1 MITAFLSFPA
11 IPGVDHAVLSSGMV
25 SLIDAALRA
34 LLAAAAV
41 WAGLHILRAG
51 NVLVQKSA
59 WGLVLAGAMLMPFIA
74 PWAAHVAWVPAE
86 ATLVLPARSWV
97 QNLMARPEGAKA
109 VNDRPVSTQLSQIP
123 PIDATSA
130 IAARE
135 ASDPIIAPSPGLSRA
150 DRFPAPAI
158 SNIDTVGT
166 GTADRSPAPERR
178 FLPLLPEAVW
188 LLYAAV
194 SAALLLRLLYGL
206 CASIELWL
214 TAEPVTIAS
223 WPILASGLRLR
234 SSGRVSSP
242 VTVGSG
248 IILPVDYAEWDQEKL
263 RIVLAH
269 ERSHVRQGDFYIQ
282 TLAGVYVA
290 LFWFSPLGWWLRRKL
305 SDLSEA
311 ISDRAG
317 LEEAA
322 SHASYAQILLE
333 FAAMPRLTQ
342 IGVAMAHSGRL
353 TLRIERLLNENTF
366 RQAFAG
372 GRRRIFAAL
381 ILVPA
386 VLFAATALIRV
397 EAAQSPQKPAASSEP
412 AAGQAHPDDA
422 PDVAPEI
429 APAAARNPAN
439 PVVVQ
444 APPAP
449 SAPAAPGAPA
459 AAPAPPAPAISS
471 EDSEDAVA
479 PEPPQAPEA
488 PGVPAPPA
496 PPAPPAHGRN
506 GSHRSSSHRANGNGY
521 SYLYSRNG
529 DSYAVVSGSDK
540 AHMTYS
546 GNQYGERSADIDKAR
561 AMAHGDF
568 LWFSR
573 GGKSYV
579 VDDPQT
585 LAQIQAMYK
594 PMEDLGRQ
602 QEELGRQQ
610 EALGRQQEELGH
622 QQEQASVPTPDIA
635 KEMADL
641 NAAVA
646 KLQAKKGG
654 TVTEQQLAELESKI
668 GELQGKLGSIQ
679 GEIGARQGELGEKQ
693 GELGDKQGKLGEQQG
708 KLGEQQGRL
717 AEEADAK
724 VKSIIDQSLKDGKAR
739 PVQ

>member
-1 MITAFLSFPA
+1 MIQAFLSFPA
-11 IPGVDHAVLSSGMV
+11 IPGVDHGVLSSGMV

-41 WAGLHILRAG
+41 WAGLRISRAR

-59 WGLVLAGAMLMPFIA
+59 WGLVLAGALLMPFIA
-74 PWAAHVAWVPAE
+74 PWAARMAWVPAQ
-86 ATLVLPARSWV
+86 ATLVLPAHAWV
-97 QNLMARPEGAKA
+97 QKLIARPVAEKA
-109 VNDRPVSTQLSQIP
+109 ANDAPVSPSLSQIL

-130 IAARE
+130 SATRQAG
-135 ASDPIIAPSPGLSRA
+135 DPIVAPSPGLSRA

-158 SNIDTVGT
+158 SNSDIVGT
-166 GTADRSPAPERR
+166 GIVDRSPAPESR
-178 FLPLLPEAVW
+178 FLLLLPEAVW

-206 CASIELWL
+206 CASVELWL
-214 TAEPVTIAS
+214 SAEPVAIAA
-223 WPILASGLRLR
+223 WPFLASGLRLR
-234 SSGRVSSP
+234 TSSLISSP

-248 IILPVDYAEWDQEKL
+248 IILPADYDEWDQEKL

-282 TLAGVYVA
+282 ALAGFYVA
-290 LFWFSPLGWWLRRKL
+290 LFWFSPLGWWLRRRL
-305 SDLSEA
+305 LDLSEA

-353 TLRIERLLNENTF
+353 TLRIERLLNENNF

-397 EAAQSPQKPAASSEP
+397 EAAQSPQKPETSPEP
-412 AAGQAHPDDA
+412 VAGQANPDDA

-429 APAAARNPAN
+429 APATARDPGARIVVGVPA
-439 PVVVQ
+439 

-449 SAPAAPGAPA
+449 AAPKALA
-459 AAPAPPAPAISS
+459 AAPAPPAPATF
-471 EDSEDAVA
+471 SEDAGDAIA
-479 PEPPQAPEA
+479 PEPPQAAEA
-488 PGVPAPPA
+488 PEVPA

-506 GSHRSSSHRANGNGY
+506 GSHHSSSHGY
-521 SYLYSRNG
+521 SYFYSRNG

-546 GNQYGERSADIDKAR
+546 GNGDGDRSAEIDKAR

-573 GGKSYV
+573 GAKSYV

-585 LAQIQAMYK
+585 LALIQAMYK
-594 PMEDLGRQ
+594 PIEDLGRQ

-610 EALGRQQEELGH
+610 EALGRQQEELGN
-622 QQEQASVPTPDIA
+622 QQEQASIPTPDIA

-641 NAAVA
+641 NASVA

-654 TVTEQQLAELESKI
+654 TVTQEQLGDLEDKI
-668 GELQGKLGSIQ
+668 GELQGKLGSMQ

-693 GELGDKQGKLGEQQG
+693 GELGAKQG

-717 AEEADAK
+717 GEQQGRLAQEADTK
-724 VKSIIDQSLKDGKAR
+724 VKSIIDQSLKDGKAK

>member
-1 MITAFLSFPA
+1 MITTFLSFPA
-11 IPGVDHAVLSSGMV
+11 IPGVDHAVFSSGMV
-25 SLIDAALRA
+25 GLIDAALRA
-34 LLAAAAV
+34 LLTAAAV
-41 WAGLHILRAG
+41 WAGLHIFRAG

-59 WGLVLAGAMLMPFIA
+59 WGLVLAGALLMPFIA
-74 PWAAHVAWVPAE
+74 PWAAQMAWVPAE
-86 ATLVLPARSWV
+86 VTLVLPAQTWV
-97 QNLMARPEGAKA
+97 RHMIARPEAAKA
-109 VNDRPVSTQLSQIP
+109 VNDTPVSTKSQIP

-130 IAARE
+130 SAAR
-135 ASDPIIAPSPGLSRA
+135 AADDPIIAAGPSFSHA

-158 SNIDTVGT
+158 SNSDIVGT
-166 GTADRSPAPERR
+166 GTADPAPASEKR
-178 FLPLLPEAVW
+178 FLLLLPEAAW
-188 LLYAAV
+188 LLYGAV

-206 CASIELWL
+206 CASVELWF
-214 TAEPVTIAS
+214 TAEPVAIAS
-223 WPILASGLRLR
+223 WPFLASGLRLR
-234 SSGRVSSP
+234 SSRRVSSP
-242 VTVGSG
+242 ITVGSG
-248 IILPVDYAEWDQEKL
+248 IILPADYDEWDQEKL

-282 TLAGVYVA
+282 ALAGFYVA

-317 LEEAA
+317 LEVAA

-353 TLRIERLLNENTF
+353 TLRIERLLNENNF

-372 GRRRIFAAL
+372 GRRRIFAVL

-397 EAAQSPQKPAASSEP
+397 EAAQSPQKPVTSPEP

-422 PDVAPEI
+422 ADVAPEI
-429 APAAARNPAN
+429 APATARDPGNA
-439 PVVVQ
+439 VVVQ

-449 SAPAAPGAPA
+449 PAPAAPKALA
-459 AAPAPPAPAISS
+459 AAPAPPAPAIAP
-471 EDSEDAVA
+471 EDAEDAIA
-479 PEPPQAPEA
+479 PEPPQATEA
-488 PGVPAPPA
+488 PEVPAPP
-496 PPAPPAHGRN
+496 PPPAHGRN
-506 GSHRSSSHRANGNGY
+506 GSRHSSSHGTNGYGY
-521 SYLYSRNG
+521 SYFYSRNG
-529 DSYAVVSGSDK
+529 DSYAVISGSDK

-546 GNQYGERSADIDKAR
+546 GERSPEIDKAR
-561 AMAHGDF
+561 TMAHGDF

-573 GGKSYV
+573 GGKSYF

-610 EALGRQQEELGH
+610 EALGRQQEELGN
-622 QQEQASVPTPDIA
+622 QQEQASIPTPDIA

-646 KLQAKKGG
+646 KLQGKKGG
-654 TVTEQQLAELESKI
+654 TVTQEQFADLEGKI
-668 GELQGKLGSIQ
+668 GELQGKLGEMQ
-679 GEIGARQGELGEKQ
+679 GEIGAKQGELGEKQ
-693 GELGDKQGKLGEQQG
+693 GELGAKQGKLGEQQG
-708 KLGEQQGRL
+708 RLGEQQGRL
-717 AEEADAK
+717 AEEADTK
-724 VKSIIDQSLKDGKAR
+724 VKSIIDQSLKDGKAK